1 MNREPDLGVDAV
13 VEQDEREERENAD
26 ADEIRPVSTED
37 DVPAKERKGAREIT
51 LVSDIVS
58 DYHPVTNIGYCDF
71 FAIRFCSWPVLVVVT
86 YSHIRYLTYC
96 TIKNTRIDDKVHA
109 TIGPQLMTR

>member
-37 DVPAKERKGAREIT
+37 DVPAKERKIT
-51 LVSDIVS
+51 IGIRYC

-71 FAIRFCSWPVLVVVT
+71 FAIRFCYWPVLVVVT
-86 YSHIRYLTYC
+86 YPIPNLLYH
-96 TIKNTRIDDKVHA
+96 
-109 TIGPQLMTR
+109 